1 MNEKLMTAL
10 KLAGKMAIAAQMVI
24 YSDIPSLSE
33 NIMKLQ
39 NALSEY
45 DNHIFNMSHGEE

>member
-24 YSDIPSLSE
+24 SSDIPSLSE

-39 NALSEY
+39 NALTEY
-45 DNHIFNMSHGEE
+45 DNYIFKMSHGEE

>member
-10 KLAGKMAIAAQMVI
+10 KLARKMAIAAQVVI

-39 NALSEY
+39 NALTEY
-45 DNHIFNMSHGEE
+45 DDYIFKMSHEEE